1 LPKLPRITAKEAEK
15 LLLDAGFIQIRSKGS
30 HRVYRLAEIRVVAPF
45 HPGKILHPK
54 IIRQVFAAIKP
65 TENDITDD
73 IISDESD
80 QSIDE

>member
-30 HRVYRLAEIRVVAPF
+30 HRVYRLAEIRVVIPF

-54 IIRQVFAAIKP
+54 IIRQVIAAIQP
-65 TENDITDD
+65 AENDINDD
-73 IISDESD
+73 MTFDEN
-80 QSIDE
+80 DELTNE